1 MDQTGKMSLIVKA
14 NRVFSPGTPID
25 AYALFAGRKEQ
36 VKDVVT
42 GTLQAGRHI
51 ILYGERGV
59 GKTSLAKVISEIL
72 SNAGVQVLNS
82 GTINCDGTD
91 NFSSLWHKIFREL
104 SVVLE
109 AKQVGFSNDKSLE
122 KVCLENF
129 LPNKKVS
136 PDDVRYVLSQL
147 PKKSE
152 ILILIDEIDT
162 LKDTETTNL
171 LANTIKNLSDHAI
184 NVTLLLVGVAES
196 VSELIAEHK
205 SVERALVQVPM
216 PRMSKSELV
225 QILETRLPLLN
236 LTIKEDA
243 KEWITD
249 LSRGLP
255 YYTHS
260 LGLYAVIHGIE
271 EDRTEIEMSDV
282 AHAMRSIVK
291 KPHTLVSA
299 YNKAISSPQK
309 KNIYSHVLLSCALAR
324 TDELGHFPAAAV
336 SKPLSIIMGK
346 KCDIPNF
353 ARHLKHFSDEKIGIL
368 NVTGEVRK
376 LRYRFSDP
384 MMQPFVIMHGFTDG
398 AITQDILKKVR
409 EVQYNLSS

>member
-1 MDQTGKMSLIVKA
+1 MDQNEKMKLIVQA
-14 NRVFSPGTPID
+14 NRLFSPGTPID

-42 GTLQAGRHI
+42 GALQAGRHI

-72 SNAGVQVLNS
+72 SNSGVQVLNS
-82 GTINCDGTD
+82 GTINCDVTD

-109 AKQVGFSNDKSLE
+109 AKQVGFSTDKSLE

-136 PDDVRYVLSQL
+136 PDDVRYVLSRL
-147 PKKSE
+147 PKESE
-152 ILILIDEIDT
+152 ILILIDELDT
-162 LKDTETTNL
+162 LKDQETTNL
-171 LANTIKNLSDHAI
+171 LANTIKNLSDHAV
-184 NVTLLLVGVAES
+184 NVTLLLIGVAES

-205 SVERALVQVPM
+205 STERALVQVPM
-216 PRMSKSELV
+216 PRMSKPELV
-225 QILETRLPLLN
+225 HILETRLPILKM
-236 LTIKEDA
+236 TIKEDA
-243 KEWITD
+243 KEWITES
-249 LSRGLP
+249 SRGLP

-260 LGLYAVIHGIE
+260 LGLYAVIHAIE
-271 EDRTEIEMSDV
+271 EDRTEVVMSDV
-282 AHAMRSIVK
+282 AQAMRTIVK

-309 KNIYSHVLLSCALAR
+309 KNIYSQVLLSCALAR
-324 TDELGHFPAAAV
+324 TDELGHFPASAV
-336 SKPLSIIMGK
+336 TKPLSVIMGK
-346 KCDIPNF
+346 KYDIPNF
-353 ARHLKHFSDEKIGIL
+353 ARHLKHFSDKKTMIL
-368 NVTGEVRK
+368 NVTGEARK
-376 LRYRFSDP
+376 LRYRFDDA

-398 AITQDILKKVR
+398 SITLEIVKKVR
-409 EVQYNLSS
+409 EVQYQ